1 MSVFQDF
8 KRETKVFGNRTVIV
22 QVQRF
27 SFSRKV
33 IKQPVFLCLLYPLFH
48 EPVQIFHKLI
58 LLNPSPIS
66 GPPSDIEESE
76 SLSAP
81 DFTLTSAPNGP
92 PIAPIS
98 VVVNSPAAT
107 PGGPPIVPT
116 AHFSVPITFTPTR
129 RGSEHSP
136 TAN

>member
-58 LLNPSPIS
+58 LLNPSPFS
-66 GPPSDIEESE
+66 VPPIDIEESE
-76 SLSAP
+76 SLSAEHCTMAI
-81 DFTLTSAPNGP
+81 FERNVHCSLFNVQLSFWGTSRTVGSMR
-92 PIAPIS
+92 IA
-98 VVVNSPAAT
+98 N
-107 PGGPPIVPT
+107 
-116 AHFSVPITFTPTR
+116 
-129 RGSEHSP
+129 
-136 TAN
+136 

>member
-33 IKQPVFLCLLYPLFH
+33 IKQPAFLCLLYPLFH

-58 LLNPSPIS
+58 LLNPSPFS
-66 GPPSDIEESE
+66 VPPIDIEESE
-76 SLSAP
+76 SLSAAQRTMAISERHLHCSL
-81 DFTLTSAPNGP
+81 FNGQL
-92 PIAPIS
+92 S
-98 VVVNSPAAT
+98 CWAT
-107 PGGPPIVPT
+107 CGTVR
-116 AHFSVPITFTPTR
+116 SNR
-129 RGSEHSP
+129 S
-136 TAN
+136 

>member
-33 IKQPVFLCLLYPLFH
+33 IRQPAFLCLLYPLFH

-58 LLNPSPIS
+58 LLNPSPFSIPAQVLRP
-66 GPPSDIEESE
+66 GERLDRSE
-76 SLSAP
+76 AR
-81 DFTLTSAPNGP
+81 
-92 PIAPIS
+92 
-98 VVVNSPAAT
+98 
-107 PGGPPIVPT
+107 
-116 AHFSVPITFTPTR
+116 SVPQGHTSPR
-129 RGSEHSP
+129 QSAEVCSRSP
-136 TAN
+136 TIEPQSPSPPRPRAI

>member
-33 IKQPVFLCLLYPLFH
+33 IKQPAFLCLLYPLFH
-48 EPVQIFHKLI
+48 EPVQIFHELI
-58 LLNPSPIS
+58 LLNPSPLS
-66 GPPSDIEESE
+66 VPPIDIEELE
-76 SLSAP
+76 SRSAP
-81 DFTLTSAPNGP
+81 DFTLTIAPNGP

-98 VVVNSPAAT
+98 VVVNSPAAN
-107 PGGPPIVPT
+107 
-116 AHFSVPITFTPTR
+116 TR
-129 RGSEHSP
+129 RAPNCSDGQFQRACHVHAHRWRGLTLP
-136 TAN
+136 K